1 MQYSSY
7 RVKWNVWTCGSVEV
21 VHPLSSHAARM
32 SWATLSRVR
41 SAAASSS
48 NNNNSRAALAP
59 CPEPDELHDT
69 WPLTHMHRLLT
80 RWLAELYGLA
90 PCPSTTQST
99 VGSVTIHV
107 HGFQVSREKTTQQP
121 KEKYVKKNKRN
132 AHHRCCQVSREKPS
146 NQVTVSIF
154 RAREGKQAN
163 RSCKNQP

>member
-80 RWLAELYGLA
+80 RWLTELYGLA

-107 HGFQVSREKTTQQP
+107 HGFQVSRETWKLHSSPRKVCKEEQAKRPSPLLPGLARKTKQ
-121 KEKYVKKNKRN
+121 
-132 AHHRCCQVSREKPS
+132 PS
-146 NQVTVSIF
+146 NSFYLQSP
-154 RAREGKQAN
+154 RGKT
-163 RSCKNQP
+163 SK